1 MLNQQRL
8 PVIIGKNGETKRLI
22 EKLTRTRIEIDSK
35 TGDVTIFPTDE
46 KQSEEISAEELSRRA
61 KIEETMLQRAEA
73 EVKAESLAKE
83 KTEEEAFSKERA
95 EEEPHSGE
103 RAEEEPHSGEKAEEE
118 PHSGEKAEEEPHSGE
133 KIEEPALTLEEEEP
147 LTFDGEELP
156 QLENLGNLNV
166 WIAENII
173 RAINR
178 GFNPKKALRLLN
190 EEYVLEII
198 DLEPILG
205 HSEKAIT
212 RVKGRIIG
220 ESGSM
225 RSAIE
230 QFANCYISVFG
241 NTISIIG
248 QSDDTRVARKALQM
262 LIQGV
267 PHKNVYSF
275 LEKKYKEKKDENI
288 KKLWKPTF

>member
-8 PVIIGKNGETKRLI
+8 PVIIGKNGETKKLI
-22 EKLTRTRIEIDSK
+22 EKLTRTRIEIVSK
-35 TGDVTIFPTDE
+35 TGEVTIFPTDD
-46 KQSEEISAEELSRRA
+46 KQLEGPSLEEISNKARVVED
-61 KIEETMLQRAEA
+61 MLQRAAAEVEA
-73 EVKAESLAKE
+73 ESREKEQTNDESLEEQEDQESVLPKE
-83 KTEEEAFSKERA
+83 SEES
-95 EEEPHSGE
+95 
-103 RAEEEPHSGEKAEEE
+103 
-118 PHSGEKAEEEPHSGE
+118 
-133 KIEEPALTLEEEEP
+133 LTV
-147 LTFDGEELP
+147 DGEELP

-178 GFNPKKALRLLN
+178 GFNPQKALRLLN
-190 EEYVLEII
+190 EEYMLEII

-225 RSAIE
+225 RSALE
-230 QFANCYISVFG
+230 QFANCFISVFG
-241 NTISIIG
+241 NTVGIIG
-248 QSDDTRVARKALQM
+248 QFDDIRVARKALQM

-288 KKLWKPTF
+288 KKIWKPTF

>member
-1 MLNQQRL
+1 MINQQRL
-8 PVIIGKNGETKRLI
+8 PIIIGKNGETKKLI
-22 EKLTRTRIEIDSK
+22 EKLTRTRIDIDSK
-35 TGDVTIFPTDE
+35 SGEVTIFPTDE
-46 KQSEEISAEELSRRA
+46 KRIDKPSMGELA
-61 KIEETMLQRAEA
+61 HKAALVEDMLQRAAAEVEA
-73 EVKAESLAKE
+73 ESSKKDQTDVESPDEEKTPEQVLPIETEESL
-83 KTEEEAFSKERA
+83 T
-95 EEEPHSGE
+95 
-103 RAEEEPHSGEKAEEE
+103 
-118 PHSGEKAEEEPHSGE
+118 
-133 KIEEPALTLEEEEP
+133 I
-147 LTFDGEELP
+147 DGEELP

-178 GFNPKKALRLLN
+178 GFNPQKALRLLN
-190 EEYVLEII
+190 EEYMLEII

-225 RSAIE
+225 RSALE
-230 QFANCYISVFG
+230 QFANCFISVFG
-241 NTISIIG
+241 NTISIVG
-248 QSDDTRVARKALQM
+248 QFEDIRIARKALQM

-275 LEKKYKEKKDENI
+275 LERKYKEKKDENI

>member
-1 MLNQQRL
+1 MLLNQQRL
-8 PVIIGKNGETKRLI
+8 PIVIGKSGETKKLI

-35 TGDVTIFPTDE
+35 TGEVTIFPT
-46 KQSEEISAEELSRRA
+46 EENKSAELSEGATAA
-61 KIEETMLQRAEA
+61 KVKAYENMLQRAAAEVEA
-73 EVKAESLAKE
+73 ESKEKVQAVDAPIGKVQAVDAPIGKVQDHEPLMMAERDESL
-83 KTEEEAFSKERA
+83 
-95 EEEPHSGE
+95 
-103 RAEEEPHSGEKAEEE
+103 
-118 PHSGEKAEEEPHSGE
+118 
-133 KIEEPALTLEEEEP
+133 TL
-147 LTFDGEELP
+147 DGEELP

-178 GFNPKKALRLLN
+178 GFNPQKALRLLN
-190 EEYVLEII
+190 EEYMLEII

-205 HSEKAIT
+205 RSEKAIT

-220 ESGSM
+220 ENGSM

-230 QFANCYISVFG
+230 KFASSFISVFG
-241 NTISIIG
+241 NTIAIIG
-248 QSDDTRVARKALQM
+248 QFDDIRVARKSLQM

>member
-1 MLNQQRL
+1 MLLNQQRL
-8 PVIIGKNGETKRLI
+8 PIVIGTNGETKKLI

-35 TGDVTIFPTDE
+35 TGEVIIFPT
-46 KQSEEISAEELSRRA
+46 EENNSAELSEGATAA
-61 KIEETMLQRAEA
+61 KVKAYEEMLQRAAAEVEA
-73 EVKAESLAKE
+73 ESMEKIHTVNESSE
-83 KTEEEAFSKERA
+83 KIQDQLPLPIMA
-95 EEEPHSGE
+95 EEES
-103 RAEEEPHSGEKAEEE
+103 
-118 PHSGEKAEEEPHSGE
+118 
-133 KIEEPALTLEEEEP
+133 LTI
-147 LTFDGEELP
+147 DGEELP
-156 QLENLGNLNV
+156 HLENFGNLNV

-178 GFNPKKALRLLN
+178 GFNPQKALRLLN
-190 EEYVLEII
+190 DEYMLEII

-205 HSEKAIT
+205 RSEKTVT

-220 ESGSM
+220 ENGSM
-225 RSAIE
+225 RNAIE
-230 QFANCYISVFG
+230 KFGNCFVSVFG
-241 NTISIIG
+241 NTIAIIG
-248 QSDDTRVARKALQM
+248 QFDDIRVARKSLQM